1 MADASW
7 IDRLF
12 QGGEQTRGLSG
23 TGSSDLALSDA
34 NAFYNHRARRHFTPR
49 SIAAE
54 PLRLW
59 TTHEAGTPGSGLRQH
74 LEEVLLDDRPF
85 TDVFLVLAGDDF
97 DEAAQ
102 ADPTFS
108 ETVSRV
114 IGDAYEDLLRS
125 IGRSRPERRLGV
137 WLLREASAEVG
148 GRDFGLLPGEFLT
161 GVVPN
166 LYRTPGSTSKAV
178 VALHVN
184 LFGVWGSDYREV
196 GRLYDDQLL
205 FTLGN
210 HWLDNFSHPALREP
224 ALFSIRRDE
233 RGEIVH
239 IVNPD
244 AADRYQITAQD
255 RDGISIL
262 TLATVQGDAVAYIV
276 LWSVVEEP
284 VVEPA
289 PAPAVTAER
298 DVAELELSDL
308 EPLDEPA
315 PAEPEVELEP
325 VRRASRTILSE
336 SHKDRIFTFQ
346 ERGAL
351 FQKVHFSAFMLG
363 YDVYLG
369 YRGEVGTVVDGIAAT
384 FQIRKKT
391 VSLQANGAGVVLNG
405 ELVPQGEARVLE
417 GDSVIEV
424 GTQRLEYRDLHLV
437 DVEGWP
443 YMGEVRRPAAST
455 YMLWGRSYPVG
466 RSREC
471 RVVLPDEPRN
481 DNIVWKPKMGDGDTI
496 HTKNG
501 DIPKAR
507 FYTDSIMV
515 ASEHAVVDLEGET
528 PQIVS
533 QARNCYSFVRRGD
546 KVSELYPTSTET
558 QPQKLFLE
566 PGDEVL
572 VGNCVFVA
580 TFTPAEGRAVV
591 PAPAPLAH
599 MSTTALSDAVGAP
612 NFDDLDAP
620 PPRQFLFSPSG
631 PAAPAQPA
639 RHGFGLDLPDEV
651 DDAPPPPR
659 VDATPRARWPHSITD
674 VPEPVS
680 LPVTDPAPPTEP
692 RPRPADRAA
701 QPAPAAAAKPAPVSP
716 PVAPAASP
724 AVSPPAAVSVPGAG
738 VGGVVIREES
748 EARLE
753 TARPARL
760 VFEGWMVQGSATCG
774 NHTGVE
780 LVVPESRMVAGQT
793 FAPRTYFQVR
803 ARGRRGAL
811 EVIDSVD
818 TRLVQPGGADSAD
831 GAVVEVI
838 RRDDRGDED
847 FCVTFSV
854 VEDSSL
860 PDPRARLVRIDD
872 SALSAGLFATG
883 FPLRVSREVTLG
895 PVKLNGRFDG
905 QVLVLNDYLASYK
918 PAPGGA
924 AWTPFFVGADG
935 GRFHTAPE
943 DGSEIVLVPGD
954 RLVAGA
960 AVFRLVT

>member
-49 SIAAE
+49 SIATE

-59 TTHEAGTPGSGLRQH
+59 TTHESGTPGSGLRQH

-97 DEAAQ
+97 DEALE
-102 ADPTFS
+102 ADPAFQD
-108 ETVSRV
+108 TVSRV
-114 IGDAYEDLLRS
+114 LGDAYEDLLRS
-125 IGRSRPERRLGV
+125 VGRARPERRLGV
-137 WLLREASAEVG
+137 WVLREASAEVG

-166 LYRTPGSTSKAV
+166 LYRSPGSTSKAV

-276 LWSVVEEP
+276 LWSVAEDP
-284 VVEPA
+284 VVEAAPA
-289 PAPAVTAER
+289 AAPAVTAER
-298 DVAELELSDL
+298 DVADLELSDL
-308 EPLDEPA
+308 EPLDEPT
-315 PAEPEVELEP
+315 PVEVEVELEP

-369 YRGEVGTVVDGIAAT
+369 YRGEVGTVVDGVAAT

-405 ELVPQGEARVLE
+405 ELIPQGEARVLE

-437 DVEGWP
+437 EVEGWP

-515 ASEHAVVDLEGET
+515 ASEHAVVDLEGDT
-528 PQIVS
+528 PQILS

-546 KVSELYPTSTET
+546 QVLELYPTSTET
-558 QPQKLFLE
+558 QPQKLVLE

-631 PAAPAQPA
+631 PAASPASAAPV

-659 VDATPRARWPHSITD
+659 VDATSRARWPHSITD
-674 VPEPVS
+674 VPEPGV
-680 LPVTDPAPPTEP
+680 LPVSEARPKPAE
-692 RPRPADRAA
+692 RA
-701 QPAPAAAAKPAPVSP
+701 QPAPHEPAPARSAEAAS
-716 PVAPAASP
+716 VAPSAP
-724 AVSPPAAVSVPGAG
+724 
-738 VGGVVIREES
+738 VGGVVVRDEV
-748 EARLE
+748 EARME

-760 VFEGWMVQGSATCG
+760 VFEGWMVQGTATCG
-774 NHTGVE
+774 NHSGADF
-780 LVVPESRMVAGQT
+780 VVPESRMVAGQA

-803 ARGRRGAL
+803 ARGRRGAVEL
-811 EVIDSVD
+811 LDHVD
-818 TRLVQPGGADSAD
+818 TRLVQPGTGDSAD
-831 GAVVEVI
+831 GAVVEI
-838 RRDDRGDED
+838 ARRDDHGDED

-854 VEDSSL
+854 MEDASL
-860 PDPRARLVRIDD
+860 PDPRARLVRVDG

-895 PVKLNGRFDG
+895 PIKMNGRYDG

-918 PAPGGA
+918 PTAGA
-924 AWTPFFVGADG
+924 TAWTPFFVGSEG

-943 DGSEIVLVPGD
+943 DGSEIVLAPGD